1 MFRHTLSADWTRPL
15 KSKDHYENIYVSAKK
30 QHFFG
35 FQYLFQ
41 KTREDYF
48 SRLAYGIDSY
58 VDGMLPETPYGYV
71 GIVPNWVDEK
81 AVSGVE
87 KYWTTDGHGIIRGKR
102 RLDFAQAKR
111 EVVDS
116 LEKGARS
123 LPFRAEGVFLSAQKF
138 DKEYVV
144 YLIAPGLLDIA
155 DINTDLHVSDSIK
168 NCVVSDAISGNKLTI
183 KNGKVAVHVPAG
195 TFRIL
200 RVALPV
206 K

>member
-1 MFRHTLSADWTRPL
+1 MS
-15 KSKDHYENIYVSAKK
+15 IYASAKEG
-30 QHFFG
+30 HVFG

-41 KTREDYF
+41 KTYEDYV
-48 SRLAYGIDSY
+48 SRMVYGLDTY
-58 VDGMLPETPYGYV
+58 VDAMLPETPYGYV

-81 AVSGVE
+81 AISGVQ
-87 KYWTTDGHGIIRGKR
+87 KYLTTDGHGIIRGKR
-102 RLDFAQAKR
+102 KLDFAQAKR

-116 LEKGARS
+116 FEKGARS

-144 YLIAPGLLDIA
+144 YLMAPGCLDIA
-155 DINTDLHVSDSIK
+155 DINTELHISESLR

-183 KNGKVAVHVPAG
+183 KNGKVAVRVPAG

-200 RVALPV
+200 RVALVPDSQAQ
-206 K
+206 